1 MDKKCSLESMPEE
14 EVEVRFQLKA
24 RTLEGLLVYEKGSRK
39 LTKAQIVIKKA
50 FCPALSLPELPS
62 LVPFQRTN
70 RACEAI
76 NRTM

>member
-39 LTKAQIVIKKA
+39 LMVSRWDRCNRKASLLVRVRLSVRKKLED
-50 FCPALSLPELPS
+50 CG
-62 LVPFQRTN
+62 
-70 RACEAI
+70 
-76 NRTM
+76 

>member
-39 LTKAQIVIKKA
+39 LTKAQIGIKKA
-50 FCPALSLPELPS
+50 FCPALSPK
-62 LVPFQRTN
+62 
-70 RACEAI
+70 
-76 NRTM
+76 